1 MNNNDWVL
9 LQDYIKKINVSQ
21 FDIVEKEKIM
31 QKEVNSLIDLYYKNK
46 RKIRLLIDNNCKS
59 LGYLIDDSNNKKTKI
74 KVYSDNSSLFSFN
87 IICDYLLEFREN
99 NDKMFILI
107 NNLNQNEQFIISKL
121 LVHFFFEDITQNESS
136 TKLNNFISLLISKE
150 IEKSE
155 SMFYDEIIDEDS
167 FLSKILIEFIYR
179 HEVKVFFKYIFED
192 ILKDLFLNIEHNFF
206 LTMNI
211 NEINKFIE
219 FNEKKQK
226 NKRILKNIAF
236 MEDNFQINKTFEIND
251 FIIIKTNQEIEEYRN
266 NINYLFQIQFYDL
279 KFIRNLFKKEKNEIK
294 KNILYKY
301 LFRVSYFDKKI
312 SVDYYSGIKYAL
324 NIHNKNSSNLSI
336 INVIKNYNYIKKF
349 FEGFSNNMSKFSLN
363 IPVII
368 KNTLKTIYFEIQ
380 KKFNKQSKY
389 EIINFI
395 TYYFIKYL
403 IIPLLKIPE
412 KNEILCSKL
421 NLKKRDHLSLDTII
435 LIFDKISK
443 CELFSNESNNF
454 SYTIVN
460 HIVYETTYKLNE
472 FILNLILNDEQ
483 NLIFK
488 NEYKLSENETYK
500 TISLSKQELS
510 IFFDKYE
517 IINIKTDLYEQM
529 ISNRHLIIDN
539 IDNDNFENIYIFIK
553 RNYDKSR
560 EEMIKNKKIKD
571 FIGQTN
577 TNHIEEIKLC
587 INHILNNIPN
597 LNEKINELPF
607 NKIFSILDSKI
618 NYNNEE
624 YKNILISNS
633 VPLFWYSD
641 YIVKNMNNLPDEY
654 KINNFNKLYNEIL
667 EEVNSN
673 LKILNK
679 RNLYYS
685 NIISP
690 EIASLKK
697 IISITKHDLK
707 EGKDLKFKM
716 DIRLF
721 IDKARIEVCLISNN
735 EKENLLSGK
744 IIKNNFE
751 GPLFLYSI
759 NECPHPNNIVLLAK
773 NLGINNN
780 NLYNDTHCYYI
791 NDFISRILKFRKY
804 IIDDIEN
811 NNSNKINANKVI
823 EKYLINIENIL
834 NENNFFHFKNN
845 RKLEEKKNLIL
856 KELNNYILTNISKNL
871 DVTGI
876 KNEDLEFKNICEK
889 SLSITLKDLNIDEK
903 QISKKQLEIAQIYIK
918 KMDKERYYM
927 NVLKYF
933 LKAINII
940 VKMIEFNTG
949 KTDSGVE
956 DFLPII
962 VYLIIKTCPENMISN
977 LQFAKYFITQKD
989 SNSMFGYSLV
999 NYETC
1004 INFLKNTCKMKFN
1017 NEKRKK

>member
-1 MNNNDWVL
+1 MNNNDWLL
-9 LQDYIKKINVSQ
+9 LQDNIKKVNVSQ
-21 FDIVEKEKIM
+21 FDIIEKEKIM
-31 QKEVNSLIDLYYKNK
+31 QKEVNSLIDLYYKYK

-59 LGYLIDDSNNKKTKI
+59 LGYLVDYSNIKKTKI

-99 NDKMFILI
+99 NDKLFILI
-107 NNLNQNEQFIISKL
+107 NNLNQKEQYIISKL
-121 LVHFFFEDITQNESS
+121 LVHYFFEDITQNESS
-136 TKLNNFISLLISKE
+136 SKLNNFISLLISKE

-155 SMFYDEIIDEDS
+155 RMFYDEIIDEDS

-192 ILKDLFLNIEHNFF
+192 ILKDLFLDIEHNFF

-312 SVDYYSGIKYAL
+312 SVDYYSGIK
-324 NIHNKNSSNLSI
+324 
-336 INVIKNYNYIKKF
+336 
-349 FEGFSNNMSKFSLN
+349 LN

-577 TNHIEEIKLC
+577 TNHIEEIK
-587 INHILNNIPN
+587 
-597 LNEKINELPF
+597 F
-607 NKIFSILDSKI
+607 
-618 NYNNEE
+618 
-624 YKNILISNS
+624 
-633 VPLFWYSD
+633 
-641 YIVKNMNNLPDEY
+641 
-654 KINNFNKLYNEIL
+654 
-667 EEVNSN
+667 
-673 LKILNK
+673 
-679 RNLYYS
+679 
-685 NIISP
+685 
-690 EIASLKK
+690 
-697 IISITKHDLK
+697 
-707 EGKDLKFKM
+707 
-716 DIRLF
+716 
-721 IDKARIEVCLISNN
+721 
-735 EKENLLSGK
+735 
-744 IIKNNFE
+744 
-751 GPLFLYSI
+751 
-759 NECPHPNNIVLLAK
+759 
-773 NLGINNN
+773 
-780 NLYNDTHCYYI
+780 
-791 NDFISRILKFRKY
+791 
-804 IIDDIEN
+804 
-811 NNSNKINANKVI
+811 
-823 EKYLINIENIL
+823 
-834 NENNFFHFKNN
+834 
-845 RKLEEKKNLIL
+845 
-856 KELNNYILTNISKNL
+856 
-871 DVTGI
+871 
-876 KNEDLEFKNICEK
+876 
-889 SLSITLKDLNIDEK
+889 
-903 QISKKQLEIAQIYIK
+903 
-918 KMDKERYYM
+918 
-927 NVLKYF
+927 
-933 LKAINII
+933 
-940 VKMIEFNTG
+940 
-949 KTDSGVE
+949 
-956 DFLPII
+956 
-962 VYLIIKTCPENMISN
+962 
-977 LQFAKYFITQKD
+977 
-989 SNSMFGYSLV
+989 
-999 NYETC
+999 
-1004 INFLKNTCKMKFN
+1004 
-1017 NEKRKK
+1017 